1 MPVKTMNQSITC
13 SHSGSRGTARAMGVD
28 KGPLV
33 TVAAPLAS
41 EEDVQRIYNWI
52 DEIPLSRP
60 KRPAEKL
67 NFTFELDACHFEA
80 LDRTYQEEMPFEKK
94 STRMIVVSLM

>member
-60 KRPAEKL
+60 KRPAL
-67 NFTFELDACHFEA
+67 SSEA
-80 LDRTYQEEMPFEKK
+80 LSCELFKHHFSMKLLRLFF
-94 STRMIVVSLM
+94 TRS